1 MRVTVPVSVQGG
13 GRRDMEIMDSV
24 NALAKEAKKMGLSAD
39 VHEVV
44 ERFDVVRQDLIR
56 KSRELAVIEAIAM
69 ESSDEN
75 IIDLR
80 EQLFLAVKLIH
91 SDSIKDVIDE
101 YEEQDEYAD
110 YDNDCI
116 EDSASVSISKYD
128 VLERVRVYLNKRAAY
143 KEIKELMKKRR

>member
-1 MRVTVPVSVQGG
+1 MNKIMRVQVRGG
-13 GRRDMEIMDSV
+13 DRREDDIIENV
-24 NALAKEAKKMGLSAD
+24 NALVTEARKMGLSSD

-44 ERFDVVRQDLIR
+44 ERFDEVRQELIA
-56 KSRELAVIEAIAM
+56 KSRELAVIESIAM

-91 SDSIKDVIDE
+91 SDSIKDVMEE
-101 YEEQDEYAD
+101 YEEQDMYVD
-110 YDNDCI
+110 YDENCI
-116 EDSASVSISKYD
+116 EESTTANISRYD
-128 VLERVRVYLNKRAAY
+128 ILERVRIYLNKRAAY